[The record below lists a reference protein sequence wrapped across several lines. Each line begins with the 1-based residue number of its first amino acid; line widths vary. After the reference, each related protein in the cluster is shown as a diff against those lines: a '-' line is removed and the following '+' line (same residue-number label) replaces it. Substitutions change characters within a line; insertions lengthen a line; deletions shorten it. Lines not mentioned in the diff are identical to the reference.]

1 MWNVL
6 LKPGI
11 FMGLAVK
18 ASMETIWQI
27 DGGRTSLLSAGFRGV
42 LYRVMDLGWQVRA
55 NGWIFYTSAEERG
68 EIVTRIYY
76 YSLSAEKFGQHC
88 QE

>member
-27 DGGRTSLLSAGFRGV
+27 DGGKRKHSARSGSEAGINEEIKV
-42 LYRVMDLGWQVRA
+42 YVIYVYMNVA
-55 NGWIFYTSAEERG
+55 N
-68 EIVTRIYY
+68 V
-76 YSLSAEKFGQHC
+76 
-88 QE
+88 